1 MIMKLAKTMILVLCL
16 GQLAVAVFAI
26 ELEEY
31 LDLVKENHPFFEKEQ
46 LAVAVERS
54 RRETLLPRYEWRFS
68 LAPGYAVADQQAS
81 SEFLENLSQIATL
94 EAGLQRGF
102 PSGGRVGFS
111 ASTAYTWLQKPPP
124 SSDSSSF
131 QHGMEVS
138 FSMPLEKNL
147 ELLSRLDYDLQEYV
161 IRAKAAQ
168 IRENQESFLV
178 EPATLFI
185 DWAYALELAEIYQNR
200 RELAEEQL
208 ATTDRMYRANLVEKL
223 DVMRAEDAIRTAQ
236 QAIFEYDSLAKSIQA
251 VLAALS
257 DTRGIYDDRPV
268 VDFYSFVELPAAAEA
283 AASGKAGTRLKKPLV
298 VLVDQLRFQSNA
310 ISEREKATLDLFLG
324 AGIFGPEDAFVESL
338 EVFHPQASIGLSFS
352 PPTGLGQVS
361 SEKQLISTQIARLEK
376 EIESL
381 ERTVE
386 TDILSVLIQA
396 EELEKIIE
404 LNRELIES
412 AESKA
417 AEEARLYGQGR
428 NMLTNVIQSRDAV
441 QDQKARLVDNF
452 ARYHRLIVRY
462 RALMDELLE

>member
-1 MIMKLAKTMILVLCL
+1 
-16 GQLAVAVFAI
+16 
-26 ELEEY
+26 
-31 LDLVKENHPFFEKEQ
+31 
-46 LAVAVERS
+46 
-54 RRETLLPRYEWRFS
+54 
-68 LAPGYAVADQQAS
+68 
-81 SEFLENLSQIATL
+81 
-94 EAGLQRGF
+94 
-102 PSGGRVGFS
+102 
-111 ASTAYTWLQKPPP
+111 
-124 SSDSSSF
+124 
-131 QHGMEVS
+131 
-138 FSMPLEKNL
+138 
-147 ELLSRLDYDLQEYV
+147 
-161 IRAKAAQ
+161 
-168 IRENQESFLV
+168 
-178 EPATLFI
+178 
-185 DWAYALELAEIYQNR
+185 
-200 RELAEEQL
+200 
-208 ATTDRMYRANLVEKL
+208 
-223 DVMRAEDAIRTAQ
+223 
-236 QAIFEYDSLAKSIQA
+236 
-251 VLAALS
+251 
-257 DTRGIYDDRPV
+257 
-268 VDFYSFVELPAAAEA
+268 VELPAAAEA
-283 AASGKAGTRLKKPLV
+283 AALGKAGTRLKKPLV

-352 PPTGLGQVS
+352 PPTGLEQVS
-361 SEKQLISTQIARLEK
+361 LEKQLIRTQIEQIEK